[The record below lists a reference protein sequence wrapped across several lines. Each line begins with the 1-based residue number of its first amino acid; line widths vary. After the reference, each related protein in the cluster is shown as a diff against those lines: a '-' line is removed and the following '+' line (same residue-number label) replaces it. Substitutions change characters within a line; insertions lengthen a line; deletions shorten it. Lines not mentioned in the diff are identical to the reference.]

1 MSSAELSHLELLT
14 QIDDVVGR
22 LSTWANRPSPWE
34 AIQQA
39 RLLLARLLDRT
50 NPLRMRIDAPLV
62 VATFGGTGVGKSSLT
77 NALIGDD
84 VTQVGRQRPTT
95 LRPLLV
101 AHPETNLDEL
111 GLPLDELQLVR
122 RDAGLLRDWVLVDCP
137 DPDTT
142 ETETTESNLA
152 RLHRILPACDV
163 LLYVSTQQ
171 KYRSARVGVELAQA
185 AEGCKLVFVQSHADQ
200 DEDIRSDWR
209 KQLEP
214 AYQVAEMFFVDSRT
228 ALAEQQQGQRPTG
241 DMGRLLDLLQRELS
255 AAQRVRIR
263 RGNLFGLLQA
273 ALERMIADLDRQSP
287 AVQALSAALDQQR
300 QSLTRGLAGRLR
312 EELLISRG
320 AWERRLMAEVSQL
333 WGLSPFALV
342 LRAYHSQAALLASW
356 ALMRSRSTAQLA
368 LWGAVQ
374 GARWMATRQ
383 QESTGQQNLERAAT
397 SQLSDAELREAQL
410 VIEGHAR
417 SARLERSAVT
427 TALSQAPQAAA
438 VAEDEFWDF
447 ARRRLDALILET
459 AKRNSTPTVRLTY
472 ELGFAILPVWLLFRI
487 GKNFFYDSWWR
498 ERPLLE
504 TNFYIPALLFLAL
517 WTAAALML
525 FCRRLRRG
533 AERQVTQ
540 LADELARSKLAGG
553 LFPTLDDHCRE
564 FQTDLAEL
572 RDLSTFVTAIR
583 SQVSNTT
590 GLSAARS

>member
-22 LSTWANRPSPWE
+22 LSAWANRPSPWE
-34 AIQQA
+34 SVQQA

-77 NALIGDD
+77 NALVGDD
-84 VTQVGRQRPTT
+84 VTLVGRQRPTT

-101 AHPETNLDEL
+101 AHPDTHLDDL
-111 GLPLDELQLVR
+111 GLPLDELQFVR
-122 RDAGLLRDWVLVDCP
+122 RDAALLRDWVLVDCP

-200 DEDIRSDWR
+200 DEDIRGDWR

-214 AYQVAEMFFVDSRT
+214 VYQVAEMFFVDSRT
-228 ALAEQQQGQRPTG
+228 ALHEQQQGQRPSG

-273 ALERMIADLDRQSP
+273 ALERMLVDLDQHSP
-287 AVQALSAALDQQR
+287 TVQALATALDMQR
-300 QSLTRGLAGRLR
+300 QSLTRRLADRLR
-312 EELLISRG
+312 DELLISRG

-374 GARWMATRQ
+374 GARWVTTRQ
-383 QESTGQQNLERAAT
+383 QDAAGQQHLERAAT

-417 SARLERSAVT
+417 SARLERSALSA
-427 TALSQAPQAAA
+427 ALFQAPQAAA

-447 ARRRLDALILET
+447 ARRRLDTLILET
-459 AKRNSTPTVRLTY
+459 AKRNSTPAVRMTY
-472 ELGFAILPVWLLFRI
+472 EVGFAILPVWLLYRI
-487 GKNFFYDSWWR
+487 GKNFFYDSWWL

-517 WTAAALML
+517 WTVAALIL

-533 AERQVTQ
+533 TEHQVTQ

-553 LFPTLDDHCRE
+553 LFPALDNHCHE
-564 FQTDLAEL
+564 FHTDVAEL
-572 RDLSTFVTAIR
+572 RDLATFVTSLR
-583 SQVSNTT
+583 GQVSNTT